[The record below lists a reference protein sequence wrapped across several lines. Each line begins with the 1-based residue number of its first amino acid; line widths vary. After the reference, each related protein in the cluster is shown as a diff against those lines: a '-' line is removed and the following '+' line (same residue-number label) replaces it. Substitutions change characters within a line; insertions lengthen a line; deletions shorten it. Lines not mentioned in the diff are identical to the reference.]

1 MGIGKMKW
9 KIENGKSDFSFF
21 CFRFTIYSE
30 AQIFFIDIHLLFK
43 KHSGENSRN
52 EINWWYGRGELR
64 CTSIFLRKVEAIVFH
79 ILQIFCN
86 ATEKLFTNSLL
97 FSTGEVFFLSVLW
110 YEFMNKKI
118 FPFFCNNHKTK
129 TLPHLRARAWGLK
142 IVEYHSGN
150 IRISSSLNWG
160 LFLLTHC
167 VYISRAWVKIFD
179 GS

>member
-30 AQIFFIDIHLLFK
+30 EQIFFIDIHLLFK

-52 EINWWYGRGELR
+52 EINWWYGRGER
-64 CTSIFLRKVEAIVFH
+64 RGTYNIRGQMYEYIFAQSRGCCVSYPSN
-79 ILQIFCN
+79 ILQRDWKIVYEQL
-86 ATEKLFTNSLL
+86 TLFY
-97 FSTGEVFFLSVLW
+97 GEVFFLS
-110 YEFMNKKI
+110 
-118 FPFFCNNHKTK
+118 
-129 TLPHLRARAWGLK
+129 GLK

-150 IRISSSLNWG
+150 IRISSSLNWR
-160 LFLLTHC
+160 LFLLTRC
-167 VYISRAWVKIFD
+167 VYISRAWAKIFD